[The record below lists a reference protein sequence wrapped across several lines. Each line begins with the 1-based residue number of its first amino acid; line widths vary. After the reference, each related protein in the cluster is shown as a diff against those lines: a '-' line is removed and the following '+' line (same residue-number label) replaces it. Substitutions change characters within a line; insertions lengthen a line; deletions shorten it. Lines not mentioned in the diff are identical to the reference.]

1 MSNSLTVHN
10 ATIIA
15 QEALNVLRA
24 NLFLAKRIR
33 RDYEEDV
40 KIYGN
45 VVTIPKFGTLAA
57 NDKAAGGSR
66 TVQDVTSGSVSVT
79 LNKHKEAS
87 FLIEDP
93 ERAFSRNDLIQ
104 GYTISGMT
112 AILEAVESDIFA
124 LYAGLSQ
131 TVGSSGTALSES
143 NILAVRKL
151 LRDAKAPIDDN
162 FTLALSTTDYSTALG
177 LDRFTSADKIGAAG
191 KIADGALGKIHGF
204 QTFESQLVKV
214 ATGRHNLAFHR
225 DAFALVVRPLPEI
238 PAGMGT
244 IGTVVSD
251 PDSGLAV
258 RVRMNYD
265 ADRGGIVTT
274 VEILYGVAECRD
286 ELAVDYIC

>member
-1 MSNSLTVHN
+1 MSNTLSVHN
-10 ATIIA
+10 ATIVA
-15 QEALNVLRA
+15 QEALAVLRA

-33 RDYEEDV
+33 RDFEEEV
-40 KIYGN
+40 KTYGQT
-45 VVTIPKFGTLAA
+45 VSIPKFGTLAA
-57 NDKAAGGSR
+57 NDKASGGSR
-66 TVQDVTSGSVSVT
+66 TVQDVTSTNVTVT
-79 LNKHKEAS
+79 LNKHKEAT

-93 ERAFSRNDLIQ
+93 ERAFARNDLVQ
-104 GYTISGMT
+104 GYTASGMT
-112 AILEAVESDIFA
+112 AILEAVEGDIFA

-131 TVGSSGTALSES
+131 TVGSSGTPLSEA

-151 LRDAKAPIDDN
+151 LRDAKAPLDDN
-162 FTLALSTTDYSTALG
+162 FTLALSTTDYATALG

-225 DAFALVVRPLPEI
+225 DFAALVVRPLPEI
-238 PAGMGT
+238 PQGL
-244 IGTVVSD
+244 GTVSSIVSD
-251 PDSGLAV
+251 PESGLSV

-265 ADRGGIVTT
+265 ADRGGIATT
-274 VEILYGVAECRD
+274 VEILYGVAEVRD